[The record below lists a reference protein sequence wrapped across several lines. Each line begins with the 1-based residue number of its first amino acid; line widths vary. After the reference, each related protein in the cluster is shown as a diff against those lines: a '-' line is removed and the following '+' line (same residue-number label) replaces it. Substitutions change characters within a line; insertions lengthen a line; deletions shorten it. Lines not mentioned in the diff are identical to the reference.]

1 MSKKEFDFRDPIIQ
15 KVVEKFI
22 SRSDVGYSKYKVTLD
37 QDSKSIN
44 EWLNNIQEEL
54 MDAVNYIEKLK
65 SAVDSKQSKSHVKE
79 IPTKL
84 LFQYV
89 ASVIY
94 PGDLDEKNGF
104 RWSDV
109 TNIWGLPSGE
119 YFTIDSFP
127 SSKDN
132 KE

>member
-1 MSKKEFDFRDPIIQ
+1 MSKEEFDFRDPIIQ

-65 SAVDSKQSKSHVKE
+65 SVLADELQEV
-79 IPTKL
+79 L
-84 LFQYV
+84 LKNYH
-89 ASVIY
+89 
-94 PGDLDEKNGF
+94 EK
-104 RWSDV
+104 D
-109 TNIWGLPSGE
+109 
-119 YFTIDSFP
+119 
-127 SSKDN
+127 
-132 KE
+132 

>member
-65 SAVDSKQSKSHVKE
+65 SVLADELQEV
-79 IPTKL
+79 L
-84 LFQYV
+84 LKNYH
-89 ASVIY
+89 
-94 PGDLDEKNGF
+94 EK
-104 RWSDV
+104 D
-109 TNIWGLPSGE
+109 
-119 YFTIDSFP
+119 
-127 SSKDN
+127 
-132 KE
+132 

>member
-1 MSKKEFDFRDPIIQ
+1 MSKRGYDFRDPIIQ

-65 SAVDSKQSKSHVKE
+65 AVLATELQE
-79 IPTKL
+79 AL
-84 LFQYV
+84 LKNYN
-89 ASVIY
+89 
-94 PGDLDEKNGF
+94 EK
-104 RWSDV
+104 DK
-109 TNIWGLPSGE
+109 T
-119 YFTIDSFP
+119 
-127 SSKDN
+127 
-132 KE
+132 